1 MSTIN
6 NNNNNS
12 DNEDNNNNNNS
23 DNENNNEQQQSPQA
37 SLINEQQ
44 RQIKEQV
51 IDKQNQLL
59 QQHIKLINQQSQQS
73 NNPSTPPSSPNN
85 TTSITSA
92 TITNTIKK
100 SLVNS
105 KTDTPLP
112 TVAKKKNGKFNFT
125 DDMNDFILDRALKDK
140 NPIRIQHL
148 FLRYYKHQVQEF
160 GGILDPVEFE
170 KQISKLLSEYNLKK
184 SRKRSVLG
192 IDKEEEGDGEEEIN
206 DYEIDNSSQEEDN
219 VDHDIRS
226 RKKIKSKKTEIS
238 KNNNKKKDNT
248 SDIDL
253 LNQKFKE
260 ISEKERENEKQIE
273 NLQRLLN
280 ETNQKQTNNNYL
292 NLNRFSNPL
301 TKIAT
306 SSSSSSSTS
315 IPENVDT
322 YFNNHRSLITPNS
335 IIQQQPNFPAL
346 KNKEKVEKYQYQKH
360 VLPIPYVIGDFFVKK
375 FDGTFGYVEVLLP
388 IIEQGHKVITQYN
401 KNVSINN
408 NVLTVR
414 CIIHPYDV
422 AETSKFGK
430 HFPWTSDDPLDIAIN
445 LPACYEYSIPVTDT
459 SLNFNFLVT
468 INITKKHKHIK

>member
-1 MSTIN
+1 MTR
-6 NNNNNS
+6 
-12 DNEDNNNNNNS
+12 
-23 DNENNNEQQQSPQA
+23 P
-37 SLINEQQ
+37 
-44 RQIKEQV
+44 R
-51 IDKQNQLL
+51 
-59 QQHIKLINQQSQQS
+59 
-73 NNPSTPPSSPNN
+73 
-85 TTSITSA
+85 
-92 TITNTIKK
+92 
-100 SLVNS
+100 VNS

-112 TVAKKKNGKFNFT
+112 T
-125 DDMNDFILDRALKDK
+125 DK

-192 IDKEEEGDGEEEIN
+192 IDKEEGEEEGDGEEEIN

-253 LNQKFKE
+253 LNQKLKE

-280 ETNQKQTNNNYL
+280 ETNQKQMNNNYL

-306 SSSSSSSTS
+306 SSSSSTS
-315 IPENVDT
+315 IPETVDT
-322 YFNNHRSLITPNS
+322 YFNNHSR
-335 IIQQQPNFPAL
+335 
-346 KNKEKVEKYQYQKH
+346 KYQYQKH

>member
-1 MSTIN
+1 
-6 NNNNNS
+6 
-12 DNEDNNNNNNS
+12 
-23 DNENNNEQQQSPQA
+23 
-37 SLINEQQ
+37 
-44 RQIKEQV
+44 
-51 IDKQNQLL
+51 
-59 QQHIKLINQQSQQS
+59 
-73 NNPSTPPSSPNN
+73 
-85 TTSITSA
+85 
-92 TITNTIKK
+92 
-100 SLVNS
+100 
-105 KTDTPLP
+105 
-112 TVAKKKNGKFNFT
+112 
-125 DDMNDFILDRALKDK
+125 MNDFILDRALKDK

-192 IDKEEEGDGEEEIN
+192 IDKEEGEEEGDGVEEIN
-206 DYEIDNSSQEEDN
+206 DYEIDNN
-219 VDHDIRS
+219 
-226 RKKIKSKKTEIS
+226 
-238 KNNNKKKDNT
+238 NT

-253 LNQKFKE
+253 LNQKLKE

-280 ETNQKQTNNNYL
+280 ETNQKQMNNNYL

-306 SSSSSSSTS
+306 SSSSSTS

-322 YFNNHRSLITPNS
+322 YFNNHSR
-335 IIQQQPNFPAL
+335 
-346 KNKEKVEKYQYQKH
+346 KYQYQKH

-401 KNVSINN
+401 KNVSFNN